1 MKGTFKIT
9 LTYLKE
15 LGACREGQRE
25 FQKAFPDGGEY
36 QEVLD
41 RCAEEGRLDFAG
53 WLFSRVGPTEDV
65 RTYSEDI
72 AEPDK
77 NIFFAGR
84 IEFVGSV
91 FARGIKAGWGIEAGL
106 GIKAGEGIK
115 AGLGI
120 KAGRGIEAGEGIEA
134 GDGYCVF
141 AGLCVPMPHWE
152 SLAVV
157 TAKSKPN
164 NLVSGFWRPLEGSNE
179 KTI

>member
-1 MKGTFKIT
+1 MNGTFRIT
-9 LTYLKE
+9 LAYLKE
-15 LGACREGQRE
+15 LGACRDGQRA

-53 WLFSRVGPTEDV
+53 WLFSHVGPTKDV

-72 AEPDK
+72 IEPNK

-84 IEFVGSV
+84 LEFSGSV
-91 FARGIKAGWGIEAGL
+91 SVKRIQAGDGIQ
-106 GIKAGEGIK
+106 
-115 AGLGI
+115 
-120 KAGRGIEAGEGIEA
+120 AGEGIEA
-134 GDGYCVF
+134 GEGYCVF
-141 AGLCVPMPHWE
+141 AGVRVPMSRWE

-164 NLVSGFWRPLEGSNE
+164 NLRSGYWKPLEGSDE
-179 KTI
+179 KTT

>member
-9 LTYLKE
+9 LAYLKE
-15 LGACREGQRE
+15 LGACRNGQRE

-91 FARGIKAGWGIEAGL
+91 FARSIKAGWGI
-106 GIKAGEGIK
+106 K
-115 AGLGI
+115 
-120 KAGRGIEAGEGIEA
+120 A

-141 AGLCVPMPHWE
+141 AGLCVPTPHWE

-164 NLVSGFWRPLEGSNE
+164 NLVSGFWRPLGG
-179 KTI
+179 

>member
-9 LTYLKE
+9 LAYLKE

-36 QEVLD
+36 QEALD

-72 AEPDK
+72 AEPNK
-77 NIFFAGR
+77 NIFFAGW

-91 FARGIKAGWGIEAGL
+91 FARSIKAGGS
-106 GIKAGEGIK
+106 IK
-115 AGLGI
+115 
-120 KAGRGIEAGEGIEA
+120 A

-164 NLVSGFWRPLEGSNE
+164 NLVSGFWRPLGGGSNE